1 MKENEKPHDPVREAK
16 RDYYRAWRAR
26 NREKIKAY
34 NARYWEKQAEKRKER
49 KQDDTRNEKHC

>member
-1 MKENEKPHDPVREAK
+1 MKENEKPHDPVREVK

-34 NARYWEKQAEKRKER
+34 NARYWEKQAEKKKER
-49 KQDDTRNEKHC
+49 KQNDTGN